1 MTLIDDLTSLIL
13 RGRDGRD
20 IAFSGNQSPVEKFF
34 NVSFQNF
41 LEKYN
46 LPVSA
51 KAIKLWSNWNTGV
64 YHWAQEML
72 TERSQ
77 K

>member
-1 MTLIDDLTSLIL
+1 MPLSIRLLQY
-13 RGRDGRD
+13 RDGRD

-34 NVSFQNF
+34 NVSFANF
-41 LEKYN
+41 LEIRN

-64 YHWAQEML
+64 YKWAEEML
-72 TERSQ
+72 TDQSQ